1 MTIYSIIQVKNLS
14 LAKFYKAGLLFY
26 LSFFLPALIF
36 ASPITL
42 ISESQDLLTI
52 QFELPEYEL
61 EDVTINGQTWKRII
75 CSESSIYGEEGYPEL
90 KLFSTAIAVPVDG
103 DISFSIESSE
113 SQTLKN
119 VNIYPA
125 ATMLLEE
132 TGSGAPA
139 TRATRDH
146 GSDRRGRWFEP
157 NTGSQLRVSLNN
169 LDGRQSA
176 SLSRSGRAL
185 NVY

>member
-1 MTIYSIIQVKNLS
+1 MVPIAVRVHPFPFRTRKLSSPAPKVLGWKRPGRIGGANTGYSS
-14 LAKFYKAGLLFY
+14 LAQLVEHAAVNRRVVGSSPTRGAKEGSLCRNAGV
-26 LSFFLPALIF
+26 SFFCSVCWFLAYGPVFRQTHPAVNWLRRCRR
-36 ASPITL
+36 L
-42 ISESQDLLTI
+42 RRE
-52 QFELPEYEL
+52 
-61 EDVTINGQTWKRII
+61 K
-75 CSESSIYGEEGYPEL
+75 
-90 KLFSTAIAVPVDG
+90 AVP
-103 DISFSIESSE
+103 E
-113 SQTLKN
+113 
-119 VNIYPA
+119 
-125 ATMLLEE
+125 LEE

-146 GSDRRGRWFEP
+146 VSDRRGRWFEP